1 MGRTP
6 CCEKVG
12 LKRGRWTPKE
22 DEILTNYIRA
32 NGEGS
37 WRSLPKKAG
46 LLRCGKSCR
55 LRWINYLRPDVKR
68 GKFSSDEEDTIIK
81 LHASLGNRWSMIAG
95 HLDGRT
101 DNEIKNYW
109 NSHLCKK
116 AERFLVTD
124 QIEQNDTLLL
134 MDSKPKVDRKITK
147 KRRSKLGPKILLA
160 EKKDKVCN
168 SPPRLLEFQGDCDEK
183 VPIKP
188 PTPFTEEGNF
198 GDIPVWTDRG
208 LTESTRLPHQ
218 HGLGTN
224 IVQDKDLAAET
235 FLDSG
240 FDDNILID
248 EAFEM
253 DFINKVLS
261 DVAFSGQETTPAF
274 NTGNELVEANDQ
286 NKEMNAML
294 VNTSSTTNSTSC
306 ISKESEE
313 NMLWDYSDSGMQGD
327 VFWDAEQ
334 ERMVMS
340 WLWETPG
347 DEGRSNSDHKLE
359 SN

>member
-12 LKRGRWTPKE
+12 LKRGRWTAKE

-37 WRSLPKKAG
+37 WRSLPKNAG

-68 GKFSSDEEDTIIK
+68 GKFSSDEEDVIIK

-109 NSHLCKK
+109 NSHLSKK

-124 QIEQNDTLLL
+124 QIGQKDVLLL
-134 MDSKPKVDRKITK
+134 MDHIPKLDQKNAKKP
-147 KRRSKLGPKILLA
+147 RSKCAKTLHA
-160 EKKDKVCN
+160 DKKDKVCN
-168 SPPRLLEFQGDCDEK
+168 SPPRLLEFPRDCNEK
-183 VPIKP
+183 LPMEP
-188 PTPFTEEGNF
+188 PTPFTEEESF
-198 GDIPVWTDRG
+198 GDIPVWTDKA
-208 LTESTRLPHQ
+208 LSQYTRLPHQ
-218 HGLGTN
+218 YISCTN
-224 IVQDKDLAAET
+224 IVQDKDLAGET
-235 FLDSG
+235 FLTSG
-240 FDDNILID
+240 FHDNILIED
-248 EAFEM
+248 EFEM

-261 DVAFSGQETTPAF
+261 DVAFNGEDTTPAV
-274 NTGNELVEANDQ
+274 TSVTELVEANQ
-286 NKEMNAML
+286 NLEMNAKL
-294 VNTSSTTNSTSC
+294 VNTSSMTNSASC
-306 ISKESEE
+306 VSKESEE
-313 NMLWDYSDSGMQGD
+313 STLWDYSDGGMQGD
-327 VFWDAEQ
+327 VFWDTEQ

-340 WLWETPG
+340 WLWETTD
-347 DEGRSNSDHKLE
+347 DERKCSDHKPE
-359 SN
+359 GN